1 MMKIVFSESNPDYK
15 NYTFPYVVFGIPEGI
30 SEIAELYSMGFLP
43 SKKPYYY
50 LARSTRISLNRFKVT
65 QRLRKLLNAR
75 KDIEMQLVDASN
87 FVLDA
92 LAKSMCLQCAASR
105 FGKGVVDEC
114 RLDRIIAPIKTTHIM
129 QFRWRWKMIGLVA
142 MNIVDAVAHYN
153 FAFYD
158 LTLAKMSPGIYMLA
172 TAAVFFKE
180 HGYTHL
186 YMGTCYSTPFLYKSR
201 FEGFEFFNG
210 AGWSKNMEE
219 LNFLITRVAT
229 PGHLFECDE
238 YMENFSPMGMNINA
252 ISDACGHALRTAVNK
267 PDSDQYEST

>member
-1 MMKIVFSESNPDYK
+1 MKIVFSESNPDYK
-15 NYTFPYVVFGIPEGI
+15 NYTFPYVVWGIPEGV

-50 LARSTRISLNRFKVT
+50 LARSTRISLDRFKVT
-65 QRLRKLLNAR
+65 QRLRKLFNAR

-87 FVLDA
+87 FILDA
-92 LAKSMCLQCAASR
+92 LTKSMYLQCAASR
-105 FGKGVVDEC
+105 FGEGVVDEC
-114 RLDRIIAPIKTTHIM
+114 RLDRITAPSNTTHIM
-129 QFRWRWKMIGLVA
+129 QFRWRGRMIGLVT

-158 LTLAKMSPGIYMLA
+158 LTFAKMSPGIYMLA

-186 YMGTCYSTPFLYKSR
+186 YLGTCYSTPFLYKSR

-210 AGWSKNMEE
+210 AGWSRNTEE
-219 LNFLITRVAT
+219 LDYLINRFSTL
-229 PGHLFECDE
+229 GHLFECDE
-238 YMENFSPMGMNINA
+238 YMESFSPLGTNIDA
-252 ISDACGHALRTAVNK
+252 ISDAYSHALRTAANK
-267 PDSDQYEST
+267 PGSYQYENT

>member
-15 NYTFPYVVFGIPEGI
+15 NYTFPYVVWGIPEGI

-75 KDIEMQLVDASN
+75 KDIEMQLVDARN

-114 RLDRIIAPIKTTHIM
+114 RLDRIIAPINTTHIM
-129 QFRWRWKMIGLVA
+129 QFRWRGKMIGLVA

-172 TAAVFFKE
+172 TAAVFLKSMVI
-180 HGYTHL
+180 L
-186 YMGTCYSTPFLYKSR
+186 TCTWGLVTVRLFCISHVLRGLSFLMVLVGRKI
-201 FEGFEFFNG
+201 
-210 AGWSKNMEE
+210 WKNSIFSSPVLRHPVIC
-219 LNFLITRVAT
+219 LNVTSIWRIFHRWA
-229 PGHLFECDE
+229 
-238 YMENFSPMGMNINA
+238 
-252 ISDACGHALRTAVNK
+252 
-267 PDSDQYEST
+267 